1 MIDFFSTESCNK
13 VWERI
18 KEHFPSVCL
27 FLVKSA
33 SDDNLS
39 EGEAT
44 RTSILEWCLTNQ
56 FELVETETTEEE
68 EEEIDDFGEKEGK
81 TRIVSALK
89 AHTWSNLE
97 LVEDSGRGRH
107 QSAEAQS
114 LQNDPEDNE
123 ELQGND
129 SDGDEDINFEDLFSQ
144 LR

>member
-1 MIDFFSTESCNK
+1 M
-13 VWERI
+13 WERI

-33 SDDNLS
+33 SDDNIS

-44 RTSILEWCLTNQ
+44 RTAILEWCLANQ
-56 FELVETETTEEE
+56 FELVETETTEED

-97 LVEDSGRGRH
+97 LLEDGAGPGRQLAGG
-107 QSAEAQS
+107 APS
-114 LQNDPEDNE
+114 LGANGGEDE
-123 ELQGND
+123 EIQLQA
-129 SDGDEDINFEDLFSQ
+129 SCF
-144 LR
+144 RV

>member
-1 MIDFFSTESCNK
+1 M
-13 VWERI
+13 WERI

-97 LVEDSGRGRH
+97 L
-107 QSAEAQS
+107 
-114 LQNDPEDNE
+114 LEDNAGTGRQLPAEPQSQGADGADE
-123 ELQGND
+123 EIQLQVNC
-129 SDGDEDINFEDLFSQ
+129 FKV
-144 LR
+144 

>member
-1 MIDFFSTESCNK
+1 M
-13 VWERI
+13 WERI

-33 SDDNLS
+33 SDDNIS

-44 RTSILEWCLTNQ
+44 RTAILEWCLSNQ
-56 FELVETETTEEE
+56 FELVETETTEED

-97 LVEDSGRGRH
+97 LLEDGAGPGRQLGGG
-107 QSAEAQS
+107 APS
-114 LQNDPEDNE
+114 LGANGGEDE
-123 ELQGND
+123 EIQLQA
-129 SDGDEDINFEDLFSQ
+129 SCF
-144 LR
+144 RV